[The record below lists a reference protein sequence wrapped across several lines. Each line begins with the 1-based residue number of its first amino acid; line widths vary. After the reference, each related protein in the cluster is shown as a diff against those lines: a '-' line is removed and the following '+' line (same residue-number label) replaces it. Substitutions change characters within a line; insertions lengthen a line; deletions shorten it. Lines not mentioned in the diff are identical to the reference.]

1 MKINTKILIFVSL
14 AIVMFMSCES
24 KRDALGVDNE
34 LIVICSE
41 VDKPAM
47 RDFVNAILDDTLFT
61 PQPEPYFKIRFVA
74 PSAYADLKRQAYV
87 LVGALGDD
95 PYNDG
100 VSLVKK
106 LLPEAQYKKTQAND
120 PILFSKDL
128 FALNQ
133 IFMMVNAKDKDHL
146 MSAVASKKEWIQK
159 KFSDQFAKRQDK
171 FLFQNA
177 RRLEVEDT
185 LSQKYGWTLKIP
197 WGWEVLRDSSELG
210 FFWLGREMPYQWIS
224 VQWEE
229 GKTIDEVN
237 DLDIGQKVWAY
248 PENFYDHIRFHEY
261 KFKMEKVYF
270 HQRKAWKITGIWES
284 IEEAQ
289 GGPFLSYIFYDKALD
304 KTFHLN
310 MLMYHPGREKTIFMG
325 QLDLIA
331 KSFTVTKK

>member
-1 MKINTKILIFVSL
+1 MNTKILIFVSL
-14 AIVMFMSCES
+14 TIVMFMSCES

>member
-14 AIVMFMSCES
+14 TIVMFMSCES

-289 GGPFLSYIFYDKALD
+289 GGPFLSYIFHDKALD

>member
-14 AIVMFMSCES
+14 TIVMFMSCES

>member
-1 MKINTKILIFVSL
+1 MI
-14 AIVMFMSCES
+14 
-24 KRDALGVDNE
+24 
-34 LIVICSE
+34 
-41 VDKPAM
+41 
-47 RDFVNAILDDTLFT
+47 
-61 PQPEPYFKIRFVA
+61 
-74 PSAYADLKRQAYV
+74 
-87 LVGALGDD
+87 
-95 PYNDG
+95 
-100 VSLVKK
+100 
-106 LLPEAQYKKTQAND
+106 
-120 PILFSKDL
+120 
-128 FALNQ
+128 
-133 IFMMVNAKDKDHL
+133 VNAKDKDHL
-146 MSAVASKKEWIQK
+146 MASVSSKKEWIQK

-289 GGPFLSYIFYDKALD
+289 GGPFLSYIFHDKALD

>member
-1 MKINTKILIFVSL
+1 MKMNTKILIFVSL
-14 AIVMFMSCES
+14 TIVMFMSCES

-248 PENFYDHIRFHEY
+248 PENFYDHIRFHDY

-289 GGPFLSYIFYDKALD
+289 GGPFLSYIFHDKALD

>member
-1 MKINTKILIFVSL
+1 
-14 AIVMFMSCES
+14 
-24 KRDALGVDNE
+24 
-34 LIVICSE
+34 
-41 VDKPAM
+41 
-47 RDFVNAILDDTLFT
+47 
-61 PQPEPYFKIRFVA
+61 
-74 PSAYADLKRQAYV
+74 
-87 LVGALGDD
+87 
-95 PYNDG
+95 
-100 VSLVKK
+100 
-106 LLPEAQYKKTQAND
+106 
-120 PILFSKDL
+120 
-128 FALNQ
+128 
-133 IFMMVNAKDKDHL
+133 
-146 MSAVASKKEWIQK
+146 
-159 KFSDQFAKRQDK
+159 
-171 FLFQNA
+171 
-177 RRLEVEDT
+177 VEDT

>member
-1 MKINTKILIFVSL
+1 MKMNTKILIFVSL
-14 AIVMFMSCES
+14 TIVMFMSCES

-248 PENFYDHIRFHEY
+248 PENFYDHIRFHDY

>member
-34 LIVICSE
+34 LIVICAES
-41 VDKPAM
+41 DKATM
-47 RDFVNAILDDTLFT
+47 HDFVNAILDDTLFT
-61 PQPEPYFKIRFVA
+61 PQPEPYFKIRFVK
-74 PSAYADLKRQAYV
+74 PSAYPDLKRQAYV
-87 LVGALGDD
+87 LVGAIGDD

-100 VSLVKK
+100 VSLLKK
-106 LLPEAQYKKTQAND
+106 ILPEAQYKETQAND

-133 IFMMVNAKDKDHL
+133 IFMIVNAKDKDHL
-146 MSAVASKKEWIQK
+146 MASVSSKKEWIQK

-289 GGPFLSYIFYDKALD
+289 GGPFLSYIFHDKALD